1 MSMLSIDGLT
11 VTAQISTGKVGKDRE
26 PRLAPVLR
34 GVSLSLDKGQVLGIV
49 GESGAGKSMLG
60 RAIAGHLPPGF
71 AVAGGRV
78 DFNRRNLLSISADT
92 RRAMLGREVA
102 FIPQEPLSALNPV
115 RTIFS
120 QLREHFTHLGYPRR
134 EHRDRAIEALAAVQ
148 LPEPADLLTRYPH
161 QLSGGMCQR
170 VLIAMAFASR
180 PRLIV
185 ADEPTTAL
193 DVSVQA
199 RILELMAALQR
210 RAGTAI
216 LFITHDLRLAA
227 GICDRVAVLYAGAVV
242 EEGGAAAVLSR
253 PLHPYTR
260 ALELANPALGTRRGL
275 MVLPDHMPGLVA
287 LAEATGCRF
296 APRCPVR
303 SAGCAEREIP
313 LIGDDRR
320 VACQFPE
327 RTSTIA
333 PSSPPAPHRMGS
345 GEVLLRLEGLGR
357 SFRVGGMFRRRDV
370 IALEN
375 ASLTLREGE
384 FLGVVGESGSGKST
398 LARLIVGLDR
408 PTSGR
413 ITLAGADVTRGD
425 AAARRVRLA
434 NLQMVFQNP
443 SSALNPRRRVASIVA
458 QALEAAHRPAAE
470 REAVA
475 AELMRAM
482 GLDPALVSRFPA
494 QLSGGQ
500 RQRVNIA
507 RALAARPRLLVA
519 DEIVSGLDVSVQA
532 QLLALL
538 ARLRASAISLI
549 FISHDLAVV
558 RHLCDRVIVMQQG
571 RIVEH
576 GETERVFASP
586 QADYTRE
593 LLAAAPADIGE
604 AASAATLLA
613 IPPPAG

>member
-1 MSMLSIDGLT
+1 MSLLTVENLT
-11 VTAQISTGKVGKDRE
+11 VTARVGQGE
-26 PRLAPVLR
+26 AARLAPVLR
-34 GVSLSLDKGQVLGIV
+34 GVGLALDKGEVLGVV

-60 RAIAGHLPPGF
+60 RAIAGYLPPGF
-71 AVAGGRV
+71 SVASGRV
-78 DFNRRNLLSISADT
+78 DFNRRNLLAITAET
-92 RRAMLGREVA
+92 RRAMLGREIA

-120 QLREHFTHLGYPRR
+120 QLREHFTHLGLPRHQ
-134 EHRDRAIEALAAVQ
+134 HRDRAIEALAEVQ
-148 LPEPADLLTRYPH
+148 LSEPESLLGRFPH

-199 RILELMAALQR
+199 RILELMASLQR
-210 RAGTAI
+210 RAGTAV

-227 GICDRVAVLYAGAVV
+227 GICDRLAVLYAGAVV
-242 EEGGAAAVLSR
+242 EEGGATSVLSR

-275 MVLPDHMPGLVA
+275 MVLPDHMPGLAA

-303 SAGCAEREIP
+303 SRGCAEREIP
-313 LIGDDRR
+313 LIGDNRR
-320 VACQFPE
+320 VACQYPE
-327 RTSTIA
+327 RTLGIA
-333 PSSPPAPHRMGS
+333 PSAPVPPHRAGT
-345 GEVLLRLEGLGR
+345 GEVLLSVEGLGR
-357 SFRVGGMFRRRDV
+357 RFRVGGLIRRRDIV
-370 IALEN
+370 ALEDV
-375 ASLTLREGE
+375 SFTLREGE

-398 LARLIVGLDR
+398 LARLVVGLDR
-408 PTSGR
+408 PTTGR
-413 ITLAGADVTRGD
+413 ITLAGADVTKGD
-425 AAARRVRLA
+425 AAAREVRLA

-443 SSALNPRRRVASIVA
+443 SSALNPRRRVGSIVA
-458 QALEAAHRPAAE
+458 QALEAMHRPAAE

-482 GLDPALVSRFPA
+482 GLDPALVSRLPA

-507 RALAARPRLLVA
+507 RALAAGPRLLVA
-519 DEIVSGLDVSVQA
+519 DEIVSGLDVSIQA

-538 ARLRASAISLI
+538 ARLRAGGIALV

-571 RIVEH
+571 RIVEQ
-576 GETERVFASP
+576 GETERVFSAP

-593 LLAAAPADIGE
+593 LLASAPPDIGAPAP
-604 AASAATLLA
+604 TRLLA
-613 IPPPAG
+613 IPPPSG

>member
-1 MSMLSIDGLT
+1 MSLLAIENLT
-11 VTAQISTGKVGKDRE
+11 VTVRVGTGDE
-26 PRLAPVLR
+26 ARLAPVLR
-34 GVSLSLDKGQVLGIV
+34 GINMALDRGQVLGVV

-71 AVAGGRV
+71 SVSSGRV
-78 DFNRRNLLSISADT
+78 DFNRRNILAMTPVT
-92 RRAMLGREVA
+92 RRTMLGREIA

-120 QLREHFTHLGYPRR
+120 QLREHFTHLGFPRR
-134 EHRDRAIEALAAVQ
+134 EHRERAIDALAEVQ
-148 LPEPADLLTRYPH
+148 LPDPEHLLGRFPH

-193 DVSVQA
+193 DVSVQS

-210 RAGTAI
+210 RAGTAV

-242 EEGGAAAVLSR
+242 EEGGAASVLSR

-275 MVLPDHMPGLVA
+275 MVLPDHMPGLAA
-287 LAEATGCRF
+287 LAGATGCRF

-303 SAGCAEREIP
+303 SQGCAEREIP

-320 VACQFPE
+320 VACQYPE
-327 RTSTIA
+327 RTLGIVPSA
-333 PSSPPAPHRMGS
+333 PPPPHRVPA
-345 GEVLLRLEGLGR
+345 GEVLLSVEGLGR
-357 SFRVGGMFRRRDV
+357 RFRAGGMFRRRAV
-370 IALEN
+370 MALDG
-375 ASLTLREGE
+375 ASFTLREGE

-398 LARLIVGLDR
+398 LARLIVGLDH
-408 PTSGR
+408 PSSGR

-425 AAARRVRLA
+425 ATAREIRLA

-443 SSALNPRRRVASIVA
+443 SSALNPRRRVGSIVA
-458 QALEAAHRPAAE
+458 QALEAVHRPVAE

-475 AELMRAM
+475 TELMRAM
-482 GLDPALVSRFPA
+482 GLDPALVSRLPS

-538 ARLRASAISLI
+538 AKLRAGGIALV

-571 RIVEH
+571 RIVEA
-576 GETERVFASP
+576 GETEHVFASP

-593 LLAAAPADIGE
+593 LLAAAPPDIGVP
-604 AASAATLLA
+604 AATMLA
-613 IPPPAG
+613 IPPPSG